1 MSFGEIF
8 HDALHPPPAI
18 DTVDLEKSVAPIP
31 IFKIEHEQRVV
42 RGVVTEPCSENFCV
56 ADTQGD
62 IMSEPRLRR

>member
-1 MSFGEIF
+1 MFADSLRS
-8 HDALHPPPAI
+8 ALHPPPTIEA
-18 DTVDLEKSVAPIP
+18 VDLEKSVAPIP

-56 ADTQGD
+56 ADTPGD